1 MITYP
6 FQYKRASSIAE
17 AVAMLGEGGKALS
30 GGHSLIPAMKLRLN
44 APDTLVDV
52 GRIAEIKGITVDG
65 DELVI
70 GAGATHGDIA
80 TSSVVKQHVPM
91 FAEGA
96 GHIGDPSVRN
106 RGTIGGSL
114 AHADPSADWPAM
126 VLAADA
132 TIVVEGADGSRSI
145 KASEFFTGMFDTALN
160 EGELITQIRVPMQ
173 AGAKM
178 TYQKFAQPA
187 SRYAT
192 VGCAVVKSADGTVRV
207 AFAGVSETPFRDAT
221 AESQLNGGQAVSQA
235 ASGVSIMS
243 DHYASEDYR
252 KHLANVYLKKALAAV
267 A

>member
-6 FQYKRASSIAE
+6 FQYKRATSIAE
-17 AVAMLGEGGKALS
+17 AVAMLGDGGKALS
-30 GGHSLIPAMKLRLN
+30 GGHSLIPSMKLRLN

-52 GRIAEIKGITVDG
+52 GRIPELKGISIDG
-65 DELVI
+65 NELVI

-80 TSSVVKQHVPM
+80 TSGLVKQHVPM

-96 GHIGDPSVRN
+96 AHIGDPSVRN

-132 TIVVEGADGSRSI
+132 TIVVEGSNGSRSI
-145 KASEFFTGMFDTALN
+145 KASEFFTGMFDTALSD
-160 EGELITQIRVPMQ
+160 GELITQVRVPLQ
-173 AGAKM
+173 EGAKM

-187 SRYAT
+187 SRYAL
-192 VGCAVVKSADGTVRV
+192 VGCAVVKSADGKVRV
-207 AFAGVSETPFRDAT
+207 AFSGVSETPFRDGT
-221 AESQLNGGQAVSQA
+221 AESQLNGGQEVSQA
-235 ASGVSIMS
+235 ASGVSILS
-243 DHYASEDYR
+243 DHFASEDYR

-267 A
+267 S

>member
-1 MITYP
+1 
-6 FQYKRASSIAE
+6 
-17 AVAMLGEGGKALS
+17 MLGEGGKALS

-80 TSSVVKQHVPM
+80 TSSVVKQYVPM

-192 VGCAVVKSADGTVRV
+192 VGCAVVQSADGTVRV
-207 AFAGVSETPFRDAT
+207 AFTGVSETPFRDTT
-221 AESQLNGGQAVSQA
+221 AEGQLNGGQAVSQA

>member
-1 MITYP
+1 
-6 FQYKRASSIAE
+6 
-17 AVAMLGEGGKALS
+17 MLGEGGKALS

-52 GRIAEIKGITVDG
+52 GRIAELKTISVDG
-65 DELVI
+65 NELVI

-80 TSSVVKQHVPM
+80 SSSLVKQHVPM

-132 TIVVEGADGSRSI
+132 TIVVEGAGGSRSI
-145 KASEFFTGMFDTALN
+145 KASDFFTGMFDTALGD
-160 EGELITQIRVPMQ
+160 GELITQVRVPVD
-173 AGAKM
+173 AAAKM
-178 TYQKFAQPA
+178 TYQKFVQPA
-187 SRYAT
+187 SRYAI
-192 VGCAVVKSADGTVRV
+192 VGCAVVKSGDGSVRV
-207 AFAGVSETPFRDAT
+207 AFSGVSETPFRDGT
-221 AESQLNGGQAVSQA
+221 AEGQINGGQEVSQVG
-235 ASGVSIMS
+235 SGKSIMS
-243 DHYASEDYR
+243 DHFASEDYR
-252 KHLANVYLKKALAAV
+252 KHLANVYLKKALAAI

>member
-6 FQYKRASSIAE
+6 FQYKRAASIAE
-17 AVAMLGEGGKALS
+17 AVTMLGEGGKALS

-52 GRIAEIKGITVDG
+52 GRLPELKGIRLDG
-65 DELVI
+65 NELVI
-70 GAGATHGDIA
+70 GAGATHGEIA
-80 TSSVVKQHVPM
+80 NSQLVKEHLPM

-96 GHIGDPSVRN
+96 AHIGDPSVRN

-132 TIVVEGADGSRSI
+132 TIVVQGASGNRSI
-145 KASEFFTGMFDTALN
+145 RASTFFTGLFSTAR
-160 EGELITQIRVPMQ
+160 EEDELITEIRVPVE

-178 TYQKFAQPA
+178 TYQKFSQPA
-187 SRYAT
+187 SRYAI
-192 VGCAVVKSADGTVRV
+192 VGCAVVKSPDGKVRV
-207 AFAGVSETPFRDAT
+207 AFSGVSDTPFRDTT
-221 AESQLNGGQAVSQA
+221 AEQSLNGGQTDGVA
-235 ASGVSIMS
+235 ARGVSVMS
-243 DHYASEDYR
+243 DHYASEEYR
-252 KHLANVYLKKALAAV
+252 RHLANVYLKRALATV

>member
-6 FQYKRASSIAE
+6 FQYKKAGSVAE
-17 AVAMLGEGGKALS
+17 AVAMLADGGKALS

-52 GRIAEIKGITVDG
+52 GRLADLKGISLDG
-65 DELVI
+65 SELVI
-70 GAGATHGDIA
+70 GAGTTHGEIA
-80 TSSVVKQHVPM
+80 QSALVKQHLSM

-114 AHADPSADWPAM
+114 AHADPAADWPAM

-132 TIVVEGADGSRSI
+132 TMVLQSTRGSRNV
-145 KASEFFTGMFDTALN
+145 KAGEFFTGMFSTALADD
-160 EGELITQIRVPMQ
+160 ELLTQVRVPVE
-173 AGAKM
+173 AGMKM
-178 TYQKFAQPA
+178 TYQKFSQPA
-187 SRYAT
+187 SRYAI
-192 VGCAVVKSADGTVRV
+192 VGCAVAKSVSGQVRV
-207 AFAGVSETPFRDAT
+207 AFSGVSDTPFRDVA
-221 AESQLNGGQAVSQA
+221 AEQAINGGQSTATA
-235 ASGVSIMS
+235 AAGQSIMS

-252 KHLANVYLKKALAAV
+252 QHLANVYLGKALAAV

>member
-6 FQYKRASSIAE
+6 FSYKRANSVAE
-17 AVAMLGEGGKALS
+17 AVSMLSEGGKALS
-30 GGHSLIPAMKLRLN
+30 GGHSLIPSMKLRLN

-52 GRIAEIKGITVDG
+52 GRIDELKTISVEGN
-65 DELVI
+65 ELVI
-70 GAGATHGDIA
+70 GAGATHGQIA
-80 TSSVVKQHVPM
+80 TSDAVKQHVPM

-96 GHIGDPSVRN
+96 SHIGDPAVRN

-132 TIVVEGADGSRSI
+132 TIVMQGTNGSRSI
-145 KASEFFTGMFDTALN
+145 KASDFFTGLFSTALQDD
-160 EGELITQIRVPMQ
+160 ELITQVRVPSQ

-187 SRYAT
+187 SRYAL
-192 VGCAVVKSADGTVRV
+192 VGCAVVKSADGTIRV
-207 AFAGVSETPFRDAT
+207 AFSGVSDTPFRDSA
-221 AESQLNGGQAVSQA
+221 AENQLNGGSDSADA
-235 ASGVSIMS
+235 ASGVSVMS
-243 DHYASEDYR
+243 DHFASEEYR
-252 KHLANVYLKKALAAV
+252 KHLANVYLKRALAAV